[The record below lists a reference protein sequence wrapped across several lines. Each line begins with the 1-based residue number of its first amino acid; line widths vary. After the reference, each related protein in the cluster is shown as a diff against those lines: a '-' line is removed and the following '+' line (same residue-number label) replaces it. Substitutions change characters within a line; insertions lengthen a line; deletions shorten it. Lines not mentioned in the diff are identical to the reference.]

1 MTGDPPVRAGS
12 QALRGI
18 VMRLAGSLGA
28 IASARVPLGQVIRW
42 ILLNTSP
49 TQPCTAG
56 WRCLWCFK
64 D

>member
-1 MTGDPPVRAGS
+1 MTGDPRSGPAS
-12 QALRGI
+12 QAPRGI
-18 VMRLAGSLGA
+18 VMKLAGSLGA
-28 IASARVPLGQVIRW
+28 FASARVPLGQVIRW

-56 WRCLWCFK
+56 WRCLWRFK